1 MRGDRSSRVGGLR
14 LVRPGEALGEGF
26 ARHRP
31 VVLHALGSEREA
43 TVLEPIVAAL
53 DEHDHFHQVV
63 VHRGEEDEAAPPW
76 SDRALTRDRWLDVAA
91 DRPIHR
97 LAGTLAGFEHV
108 LVEEQPELVV
118 VAGGTDTALACA
130 LSAAKHGIA
139 LAHVGA
145 GLRHRGGDA
154 GATEFNRV
162 LVDRLADTLLTPTEH
177 EAAAL
182 VAESVA
188 DSRIH
193 VVGRP
198 GIDTLLR
205 CRADALARAEWRHHG
220 LPEGRYVLVD
230 LAEPVGDPHRQDSA
244 LGAGLAPA
252 LTRLARAVPVALKV
266 PRSRIGELGGELGLT
281 ALGAAGL
288 ACLVDAD
295 WLCGLSLLCGAGA
308 VVTDAGD
315 VADDAAALGVPCH
328 TLGASTDRP
337 HTLADGR
344 NVLLG
349 TRPAAVAEVRPAP
362 RLAPADGEPWDGAA
376 AQRVAEVLVAHYALV
391 SAVPAVRS

>member
-1 MRGDRSSRVGGLR
+1 LR
-14 LVRPGEALGEGF
+14 LVTPGDALGEGHE
-26 ARHRP
+26 RHRP

-43 TVLEPIVAAL
+43 TILEPIVAAL
-53 DEHDHFHQVV
+53 DEHDHFHQIV
-63 VHRGEEDEAAPPW
+63 VHRGEEDAAVPPW

-97 LAGTLAGFEHV
+97 LAGTLAGFERV

-145 GLRHRGGDA
+145 GLRHRGGEP

-162 LVDRLADTLLTPTEH
+162 LVDRLADTLLAPTEH

-193 VVGRP
+193 VVGHP
-198 GIDTLLR
+198 GIDTLQR
-205 CRADALARAEWRHHG
+205 CVEDARSLAQWRRHG

-230 LAEPVGDPHRQDSA
+230 LAEAVGDPRRHEPA
-244 LGAGLAPA
+244 MGAGLAPA
-252 LTRLARAVPVALKV
+252 LTRLARAVPVALKLPAGRV
-266 PRSRIGELGGELGLT
+266 GELGGELGLT
-281 ALGAAGL
+281 ALRAAGL

-295 WLCGLSLLCGAGA
+295 WLCGLSLLSGAGA
-308 VVTDAGD
+308 VVTDSGD
-315 VADDAAALGVPCH
+315 VADDAAAVGVTCH
-328 TLGASTDRP
+328 TLGASTDRT

-344 NVLLG
+344 NALLG
-349 TRPAAVAEVRPAP
+349 TRPAAIAEVRPTP
-362 RLAPADGEPWDGAA
+362 PLAPASGLPWDGAA
-376 AQRVAEVLVAHYALV
+376 AERVAEVLVAHYALV